1 LGEAAGEVDGVD
13 INSVRGYSFPLL
25 RSRTIMTNEQLHT
38 ELIAELRLQGS
49 VEQADAFE
57 AFGAKESEHFLA
69 GVGMTLSKAVEKLR
83 IRTVL
88 I

>member
-1 LGEAAGEVDGVD
+1 MGEAAGEVEGVD
-13 INSVRGYSFPLL
+13 RVSVRVYLTLFL
-25 RSRTIMTNEQLHT
+25 RSLTIMTNEQLHS
-38 ELIAELRLQGS
+38 ELIAELRIQGS

-57 AFGAKESEHFLA
+57 AFGTKDSEHFLA

>member
-1 LGEAAGEVDGVD
+1 
-13 INSVRGYSFPLL
+13 
-25 RSRTIMTNEQLHT
+25 MTKEQLHS

-57 AFGAKESEHFLA
+57 AFGTKESEHFLA

-83 IRTVL
+83 IQTVL